1 MKSQPICGPLGPN
14 FGGFCANNTTKT
26 KVGVVSQRPNVPLF
40 VFVPLLAQE
49 PSNLGP
55 KEAELPLRLT
65 YLGYFPINHNVNLHL
80 SYGRMVENPRVKIG
94 P

>member
-1 MKSQPICGPLGPN
+1 M
-14 FGGFCANNTTKT
+14 
-26 KVGVVSQRPNVPLF
+26 PLF

-65 YLGYFPINHNVNLHL
+65 YKRVVIIHAEGD
-80 SYGRMVENPRVKIG
+80 ENRG
-94 P
+94 A

>member
-1 MKSQPICGPLGPN
+1 MACVQITPQKR
-14 FGGFCANNTTKT
+14 
-26 KVGVVSQRPNVPLF
+26 KVASL

-65 YLGYFPINHNVNLHL
+65 FKQSHIISEFYLLNEI
-80 SYGRMVENPRVKIG
+80 VEKFMKSRYLKMNNRG
-94 P
+94 

>member
-1 MKSQPICGPLGPN
+1 MYCIETRAIHSTPKETIHFVFGPVLKMYGGWDPN
-14 FGGFCANNTTKT
+14 PGGG
-26 KVGVVSQRPNVPLF
+26 GVLPLMPLF

-65 YLGYFPINHNVNLHL
+65 YHHSITI
-80 SYGRMVENPRVKIG
+80 RVLYYSMD
-94 P
+94 